1 MKRTLLIMAVVAA
14 ALTLAGSAVGGNSI
28 VNGHTATPPAS
39 SNLGATGS
47 TPGTPSGTLPFTGLD
62 LAGIAVVGALLV
74 GGGLI
79 LRRTSR
85 RTN

>member
-14 ALTLAGSAVGGNSI
+14 ALTIVGSALGGNSI
-28 VNGHTATPPAS
+28 VTGHTATPPSS
-39 SNLGATGS
+39 SNLGVTGS
-47 TPGTPSGTLPFTGLD
+47 ASGKPSGTLPFTGLD

>member
-1 MKRTLLIMAVVAA
+1 MKRTLLIMAIVAA
-14 ALTLAGSAVGGNSI
+14 ALTLVGSAVGGNSI

-39 SNLGATGS
+39 SNLGQTGS
-47 TPGTPSGTLPFTGLD
+47 GSGTPSGTLPFTGLD
-62 LAGIAVVGALLV
+62 LAGIVVLGTLLV
-74 GGGLI
+74 AGGLI